1 MLRTTCLGLVCAL
14 TFTTAATAETV
25 SIGASKDNTLF
36 EDFLGRFSSGAGP
49 SLFVGITGGG
59 FIRRGVVQ
67 FDVASAVP
75 AGATVTGATMTLF
88 MDRTQSGAQDQNMHR
103 LLMDWGEAGSV
114 ASGGGGGGGAALPG
128 DATWL
133 HGFFNTTLWVNEGGD
148 YNPAISAAQSVGG
161 IGSYS
166 WSSAQLAADVQD
178 MLDNPGDN
186 FGWIIIGVE
195 LGGDTAKRY
204 ATKENSSAI
213 NRPRLEIEYTM
224 AAECVGDINGDGV
237 VDTADLGILIGQ
249 FGTAG
254 PDGDLNGDMVVDTA
268 DLGILIGAFGTPC
281 P

>member
-1 MLRTTCLGLVCAL
+1 LACAL
-14 TFTTAATAETV
+14 TAFTSATAETV
-25 SIGASKDNTLF
+25 SIGANKDNTLY

-88 MDRTQSGAQDQNMHR
+88 MDRTVSGAQDQVMHR
-103 LLMDWGEAGSV
+103 LLADWGEAGSV

-133 HGFFNTTLWVNEGGD
+133 HGYFDTTFWDNEGGD
-148 YNPAISAAQSVGG
+148 FNPAVSATQSVSG

-166 WSSAQLAADVQD
+166 WTSAQLAADVQD

-186 FGWIIIGVE
+186 FGWIIIGTE
-195 LGGDTAKRY
+195 LGGVTAKRF
-204 ATKENSSAI
+204 ATKENGSVV
-213 NRPRLEIEYTM
+213 NRPRLEIAYTM
-224 AAECVGDINGDGV
+224 AAECVGDLNGDLVIDTADLGILISQFGTAGPEADLNDDNL
-237 VDTADLGILIGQ
+237 VDTADLGILIGL
-249 FGTAG
+249 FGSS
-254 PDGDLNGDMVVDTA
+254 
-268 DLGILIGAFGTPC
+268 C